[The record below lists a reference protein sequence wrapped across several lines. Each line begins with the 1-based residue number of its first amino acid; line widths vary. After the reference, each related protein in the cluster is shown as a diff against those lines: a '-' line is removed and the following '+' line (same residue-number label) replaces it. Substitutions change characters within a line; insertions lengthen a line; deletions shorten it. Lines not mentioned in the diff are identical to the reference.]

1 MTSPEHVKF
10 TCTFVY
16 VFTVVLLLTAS
27 RAAGRAEENSD
38 AVSDQAASDKS
49 PVDLFVA
56 MKSGEVDFKYVAKN
70 SREGQLLVK
79 NKSDQPLTVKL
90 PEAFAAVPVLQQAA
104 AAGGAN
110 RSYGNNKN
118 NQNQGVGGGLG
129 GLGGGG
135 NRGGVG
141 GGGAFDIAAE
151 KVAKFK
157 VDTVCLEHGKKE
169 PNARVPYE
177 VRPIEAFTG
186 DANVQELCKMVGAG
200 NIDQRAAQ
208 AAAWHLANQ
217 MTWEQLVDKKVH
229 HLLGG
234 DEIYFTA
241 SEIRAAMQLTDR
253 AMKAAEARQHA
264 VTQTVK
270 ALNTTAASSG
280 R

>member
-1 MTSPEHVKF
+1 MILCKSASRQPRF
-10 TCTFVY
+10 
-16 VFTVVLLLTAS
+16 LTAS
-27 RAAGRAEENSD
+27 
-38 AVSDQAASDKS
+38 
-49 PVDLFVA
+49 
-56 MKSGEVDFKYVAKN
+56 DFA
-70 SREGQLLVK
+70 RPLV
-79 NKSDQPLTVKL
+79 VKL
-90 PEAFAAVPVLQQAA
+90 PEAFAALPVLAQGVQAA
-104 AAGGAN
+104 AGNRGGN
-110 RSYGNNKN
+110 RSSDN
-118 NQNQGVGGGLG
+118 NQNQSVGG

-151 KVAKFK
+151 ETAKFK

-177 VRPIEAFTG
+177 VRPIEAFTS
-186 DANVQELCKMVGAG
+186 DANVQELCKMVGAD

-208 AAAWHLANQ
+208 AAAWHLANH

-241 SEIRAAMQLTDR
+241 SEIRGAMQLTDR
-253 AMKAAEARQHA
+253 AMKADDARQQSA
-264 VTQTVK
+264 NQTVK
-270 ALNTTAASSG
+270 SSDTTAVSSG